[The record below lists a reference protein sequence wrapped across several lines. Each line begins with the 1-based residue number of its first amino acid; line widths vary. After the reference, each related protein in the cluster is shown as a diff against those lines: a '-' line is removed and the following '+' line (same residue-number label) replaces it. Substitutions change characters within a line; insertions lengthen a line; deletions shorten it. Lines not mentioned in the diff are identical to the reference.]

1 MTDFSVR
8 SDSVDVEEIMRQVRA
23 RVREKRG
30 VDYTEE
36 EIREL
41 ASVRLERFL
50 DPSKVRSGLIEEF
63 RRARQVSPPPEN
75 YDFEEHTLYA
85 SHRLPLLTRIRRL
98 FNPVLKLFFNPN
110 PLIRAL
116 HLQSKINQWQLARE
130 PLDYEIMSNLVLE
143 VTRLSIEVKNLKVR
157 LESVATRLDF
167 NEHRARALE
176 GVVQYRPDAEA
187 PEEPEAG
194 AGAEGDEDAR
204 DERAA
209 ARKRRRRRGR
219 RRPGAGGAGPGDA
232 AAARGARAIPLDG
245 AAPPPLDP
253 ARGDPQLVEGSAPG
267 GTEAPS
273 GDAGAAAEARGAGR
287 PPRPPASATTPPE
300 GRDEP

>member
-8 SDSVDVEEIMRQVRA
+8 SDSVDVEEIMRQIRA

-30 VDYTEE
+30 ADYTED

-75 YDFEEHTLYA
+75 FDFEEHTLYA

-98 FNPVLKLFFNPN
+98 LNPILKLFFNPN

-176 GVVQYRPDAEA
+176 GVVQYA
-187 PEEPEAG
+187 PG
-194 AGAEGDEDAR
+194 AGAPENAGSAGEPDGEGEGEDEAGDAR
-204 DERAA
+204 A
-209 ARKRRRRRGR
+209 ARRRRRRRGR
-219 RRPGAGGAGPGDA
+219 RRPGGPGGSGAEAAGAGLGTAGGGAPGPTAGQAHGDGTAGPRDA
-232 AAARGARAIPLDG
+232 P
-245 AAPPPLDP
+245 APK
-253 ARGDPQLVEGSAPG
+253 
-267 GTEAPS
+267 
-273 GDAGAAAEARGAGR
+273 AE
-287 PPRPPASATTPPE
+287 PPRTPDQD
-300 GRDEP
+300 GQ

>member
-1 MTDFSVR
+1 
-8 SDSVDVEEIMRQVRA
+8 MRQIRA

-194 AGAEGDEDAR
+194 AEAEAEGDEEGRDA
-204 DERAA
+204 RAA

-219 RRPGAGGAGPGDA
+219 RRPGAGGAGPGDDA
-232 AAARGARAIPLDG
+232 AAARGARAIPLEG
-245 AAPPPLDP
+245 AVPPPLDP
-253 ARGDPQLVEGSAPG
+253 ARGDPRRVEGSAPG
-267 GTEAPS
+267 GAEATS
-273 GDAGAAAEARGAGR
+273 GGAGTAAEATGAGQ
-287 PPRPPASATTPPE
+287 PPHPPTSATTPPE

>member
-8 SDSVDVEEIMRQVRA
+8 SDSVDVEEIMRQIRA

-30 VDYTEE
+30 ADYTED

-75 YDFEEHTLYA
+75 FDFEEHTLYA

-98 FNPVLKLFFNPN
+98 LNPILKLFFNPN

-176 GVVQYRPDAEA
+176 GAVQYAPGAAA
-187 PEEPEAG
+187 PENTGEADGEGDGEEEAG
-194 AGAEGDEDAR
+194 DAR
-204 DERAA
+204 A
-209 ARKRRRRRGR
+209 ARRRRRRRGR
-219 RRPGAGGAGPGDA
+219 RRPGGPDGSGADAPGATRGAAGSGTPGPTAGQAHGDA
-232 AAARGARAIPLDG
+232 ATGPRNAPAPQAEPPHTSDQDG
-245 AAPPPLDP
+245 
-253 ARGDPQLVEGSAPG
+253 Q
-267 GTEAPS
+267 
-273 GDAGAAAEARGAGR
+273 
-287 PPRPPASATTPPE
+287 
-300 GRDEP
+300 